1 MINWFNLTLPMEVPV
16 SVDVVR
22 PPDALW
28 DEGRVTST
36 ALDSYLLDT
45 LGYDCVAD
53 ASAETREGALY
64 KLYAHPHQTFS
75 YVVLAQR
82 VVRQRGSV
90 IP

>member
-75 YVVLAQR
+75 
-82 VVRQRGSV
+82 
-90 IP
+90 